1 MQKKMQLKPGFPS
14 AEHKCASETI
24 VEHFSRIKEV
34 ESVILMGSC
43 ARGKATR
50 DSCLDMLI
58 LVQPEILTRRKDA
71 LQERWQAFYES
82 EPVFK
87 KLTKVGEY
95 SHVDLEFVDGC
106 FVPKPRGWT
115 SGPDEFEL
123 DIGNTLVYSVP
134 LFERDSYLKGLK
146 AKWLPY
152 YSEELRQERLASVKQ
167 YCFNN
172 LDHIPVLVKRS
183 LCFQAFNRLY
193 DAFREFLQ
201 ALFISRRI
209 YPIAYDKW
217 IREQVEEILEEPEL
231 YQQLPHLLEIAHLES
246 EEIAQKAR
254 HLRHL
259 FEEYI
264 EHARA

>member
-1 MQKKMQLKPGFPS
+1 MRLKPGFPS

-24 VEHFSRIKEV
+24 VEHFSRMKEV

-50 DSCLDMLI
+50 DSCLDTLI
-58 LVQPEILTRRKDA
+58 LVQPKILTRRKNA

-87 KLTKVGEY
+87 KMAKVGQY

-106 FVPKPRGWT
+106 FVPKPRSWT

-134 LFERDSYLKGLK
+134 LFERGSYFKGLK

-152 YSEELRQERLASVKQ
+152 YNEELRQERLASVKQ

-172 LDHIPVLVKRS
+172 LDHILVLVKRS
-183 LCFQAFNRLY
+183 LYFQAFNRLY

-231 YQQLPHLLEIAHLES
+231 YQQLPHLLEITHLES

-254 HLRHL
+254 HLRRL
-259 FEEYI
+259 FEEYV

>member
-1 MQKKMQLKPGFPS
+1 MQFKPGFPS

-24 VEHFSRIKEV
+24 AEHFSRMKEV

-58 LVQPEILTRRKDA
+58 LVRPQILTRNKDE
-71 LQERWQAFYES
+71 LQEGWQAFYES
-82 EPVFK
+82 KSVFK
-87 KLTKVGEY
+87 KLTKVGQY

-134 LFERDSYLKGLK
+134 LFERGSYLKDLK
-146 AKWLPY
+146 TKWLPY
-152 YSEELRQERLASVKQ
+152 YNEELRQERLASVKQ

-183 LCFQAFNRLY
+183 LYFQAFNRLY

-201 ALFISRRI
+201 TLFISRRI

-217 IREQVEEILEEPEL
+217 IREQVEEILEEPQL
-231 YQQLPHLLEIAHLES
+231 YQQLPHLLEIARLES
-246 EEIAQKAR
+246 EEIVHKAT
-254 HLRHL
+254 HLRRL
-259 FEEYI
+259 FKEYV
-264 EHARA
+264 EHACMSDK